1 MRRSQRD
8 RPCAPQ
14 TLDMAKDT
22 ADPVLDQLKKLRE
35 GRGLS
40 ADRLRSAPAVL
51 SSLATSDPFEAYEAL
66 QRLLWDLPDSEQMR
80 ALVIDYGFNLDDLLG
95 REPSSREVDRL
106 GERRAAYAEL
116 VGRDVKTIA
125 RWSDKTLGELR
136 GHLLAD
142 YFDGH
147 VLVAAGVKGARI
159 IGIEV
164 MQYEKSDEHF
174 SHGTTTTYTNPEPG
188 PSLPLVLY
196 GFPREW
202 RPETIRFVVSF
213 FNEPPDEAWVI
224 VADTVLDV
232 GFGHTRTP
240 LPISD
245 GLARCVIRNPR
256 RSQLYGV
263 GWGCGLTV
271 AGTLSPPG
279 TAGSDNRRTV
289 Q

>member
-1 MRRSQRD
+1 MGRSQRD
-8 RPCAPQ
+8 RRSAPQ

-80 ALVIDYGFNLDDLLG
+80 ALVVDFGFNLDELLG

-106 GERRAAYAEL
+106 GERRAAYADL
-116 VGRDVKTIA
+116 VGKDVKTIA

-147 VLVAAGVKGARI
+147 VLVAVGVRRGRL

-164 MQYEKSDEHF
+164 MQYEKGDEHF
-174 SHGTTTTYTNPEPG
+174 SHGTTMTYTNPEPG

-202 RPETIRFVVSF
+202 QPETIRFVVSF
-213 FNEPPDEAWVI
+213 LDDPPTEAWVI

-232 GFGHTRTP
+232 GFGHKRTP
-240 LPISD
+240 LPMTD
-245 GLARCVIRNPR
+245 GLARCVIQNPR
-256 RSQLYGV
+256 RDQLYGV
-263 GWGCGLTV
+263 IW
-271 AGTLSPPG
+271 
-279 TAGSDNRRTV
+279 
-289 Q
+289 